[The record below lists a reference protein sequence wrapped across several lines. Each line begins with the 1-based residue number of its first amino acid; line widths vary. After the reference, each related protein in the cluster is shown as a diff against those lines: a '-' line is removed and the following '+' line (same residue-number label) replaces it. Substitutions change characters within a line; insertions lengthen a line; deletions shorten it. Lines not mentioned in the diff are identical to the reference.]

1 MLFFANAIFKTTM
14 ILLSL
19 LCLLSPSFAFVVPT
33 TTTTTTMMTI
43 MKQYHRHLPS
53 FSSSSTD
60 RLFASSSSNDDNDL
74 FKAGLLADE
83 TSKELAVKLASTQI
97 RKISD
102 LGWKEIIQNAS
113 NNNNNNN
120 NNQRRRKSNIR
131 PKYWSFGGSK
141 ELAVQDKANYSLD
154 NPNCPEPWLG
164 LQDFQLLIGDD
175 TAAADTI
182 FVSLAG
188 GRAFVERDVAESV
201 LDQWWDNDCDGDR
214 GAAQKRN
221 QRQKQQQFDRVAF
234 EKTVKVGQRDFIA
247 SWAIFVGIL
256 GLAVAGIAFP
266 NNPFQLA
273 LVHALD
279 VVF

>member
-1 MLFFANAIFKTTM
+1 MTRMF
-14 ILLSL
+14 LLSL
-19 LCLLSPSFAFVVPT
+19 LYLLSPSFAFVAPTTKIT
-33 TTTTTTMMTI
+33 TTTTTV
-43 MKQYHRHLPS
+43 KQYYPRLPS

-60 RLFASSSSNDDNDL
+60 RLFASSSSSDDEL

-83 TSKELAVKLASTQI
+83 TSKELAVKLASTRI

-102 LGWKEIIQNAS
+102 LGWKEIKQTSS
-113 NNNNNNN
+113 NDNN
-120 NNQRRRKSNIR
+120 NNQRRRKSSIR

-141 ELAVQDKANYSLD
+141 ELAVQDKANYSLN

-201 LDQWWDNDCDGDR
+201 LVQWWNNDCDGDR

-234 EKTVKVGQRDFIA
+234 EQTVKVGQRDFIA
-247 SWAIFVGIL
+247 SWSIFIAIVGVC
-256 GLAVAGIAFP
+256 GAGIVFP
-266 NNPFQLA
+266 NNPFQLV
-273 LVHALD
+273 LVDALD
-279 VVF
+279 TVF